1 MNYVLV
7 ITEDKAISLSLKMIL
22 KENFIVEEITPR
34 EVFKV
39 IPSRRPNIIFLD
51 SQFSEL
57 NSLGILEKLLE
68 IDATF
73 TVIKLVSSFNKIAQ
87 TSLEKGAFDVLEKP
101 FDFEKVSHMVKRGIE
116 RDQLLRENESLK
128 SKNII
133 EKNRESVKKEE
144 IKGEDLFELLIQVI
158 INNFMGLSALCAEI
172 LKVLRRHFYLNN
184 MVLFLRDGEK
194 FVPAASL
201 GLERKLLDE
210 MKIDFSHPVIRWFMK
225 KSCVLNLLSEETL
238 PMEVKNFVEV
248 LNGKIVFPFKTFKGN
263 LIGFFIT
270 GEKSTGQPVTIADI
284 SLLSMV
290 CDYLTMVFE
299 NTFLYNKISSQK
311 SYQEAIFENVPSG
324 IIGVDKEGKILILNK
339 FAEKILRVKVAE
351 VKGKEVEKLGSQIAD
366 YIRKTLQCQNI
377 IAREEFTYIPTRAF
391 FGISTGC
398 LKNGDEVEG
407 AVAVFQD
414 LTFVKELEK
423 KEKTVEKNKYWN
435 IMAAR
440 LSHELRN
447 PLVAIKTF
455 AQMLPAKYEDEEFR
469 TKFSEIVQEEITRI
483 NNIVESINK
492 LADSQSLNIG
502 MFPLVEL
509 IEDLRKRYAE
519 KFSGENIKFEAGQKN
534 NCSMEGDSLKLRE
547 ALGYIFDFCCE
558 DVEKENT
565 ISLSSRR
572 EGDKIFL
579 EIFEKGKKFDI
590 ETIEDVFIPFNP
602 HMHSTLSI
610 GMILSKKIIEA
621 HNGELFIEPELSGK
635 KITVVLPY
643 KENEKNSCS

>member
-158 INNFMGLSALCAEI
+158 INNFMGLSVLCTEI

-194 FVPAASL
+194 FVPVASL